1 MYFDDITRCFSDI
14 FSPAKIGRHEGVCSL
29 CIMARKSAS
38 FSAKMR
44 QIRAKMVRI
53 RSEKSGFAAA
63 CSAPRTTL
71 FAHCIGTR
79 LPMRRAAVARSDAK
93 CRKKTRREVCGVI
106 IFAIFAIVWA
116 ALQQRNSPKRRFFNE
131 NISKQ

>member
-14 FSPAKIGRHEGVCSL
+14 FSPAKIGRHEGVCVF

-44 QIRAKMVRI
+44 QI

-71 FAHCIGTR
+71 FARCIGTR

-93 CRKKTRREVCGVI
+93 CRKKTSREVCGVI